1 MMAFYLATA
10 VFMVI
15 TWFTFF
21 IGLITKRY
29 SRSTV
34 YGLLAISYV
43 SHSLAC
49 NIMGLPWLFYLGF
62 SAFFLLLHRL
72 NKKLENNLA
81 ENDIKK
87 KENQ

>member
-1 MMAFYLATA
+1 MMTFYLATA

-15 TWFTFF
+15 TWVIFLT
-21 IGLITKRY
+21 GLITKRVN
-29 SRSTV
+29 RSTM
-34 YGLLAISYV
+34 YGLLAVSYV

-49 NIMGLPWLFYLGF
+49 NMVNLPWLFYLGF